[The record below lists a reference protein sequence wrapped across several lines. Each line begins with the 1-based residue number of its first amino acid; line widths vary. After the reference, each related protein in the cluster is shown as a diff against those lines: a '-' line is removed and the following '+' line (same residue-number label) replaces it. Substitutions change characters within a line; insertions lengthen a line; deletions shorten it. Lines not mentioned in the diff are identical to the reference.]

1 MVCVCSPGGGA
12 LVVGYSVSP
21 PPSFLTLDPL
31 YSTIFYWWHSTAL
44 GARTSAYLA
53 YLARTCAPDPTPMG
67 LKPYPGVRYF
77 KPTRTPTVPQPYPNW
92 LFSATPHG
100 ATSRVGN

>member
-21 PPSFLTLDPL
+21 PPFLLDPL

-53 YLARTCAPDPTPMG
+53 YLARTCAPDPTPH
-67 LKPYPGVRYF
+67 KPAFLAPSY
-77 KPTRTPTVPQPYPNW
+77 
-92 LFSATPHG
+92 
-100 ATSRVGN
+100 

>member
-53 YLARTCAPDPTPMG
+53 YLARTCASDPA
-67 LKPYPGVRYF
+67 PYLAF
-77 KPTRTPTVPQPYPNW
+77 
-92 LFSATPHG
+92 LFLCFFFIFIFFL
-100 ATSRVGN
+100 